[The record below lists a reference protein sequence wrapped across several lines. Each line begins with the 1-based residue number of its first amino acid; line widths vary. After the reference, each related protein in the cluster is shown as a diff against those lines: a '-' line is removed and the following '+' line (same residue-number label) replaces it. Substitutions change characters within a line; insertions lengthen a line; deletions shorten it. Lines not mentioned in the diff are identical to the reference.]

1 MTSTTNESKRP
12 WNRWTLEED
21 ALLHSMS
28 GDLPWPMVIANMHKM
43 AAKNRWP
50 RRTAIAIRNRARE
63 LGLPRACYGA
73 WLPYCTVADELKM
86 DDRTLREWIDRGRL
100 GCKKVGRSR
109 WVSRA
114 MLRSFARKEPQV
126 FAGLS
131 EAQLFQLLDSEQ
143 LAAEIIAMKLPQKRL
158 RKPVICVETGWWYPS
173 ITAAAKSVYVTQSTV
188 RRAIVN
194 GKTAGGRHWRF
205 A

>member
-1 MTSTTNESKRP
+1 MIALSESGSTEAG
-12 WNRWTLEED
+12 L
-21 ALLHSMS
+21 
-28 GDLPWPMVIANMHKM
+28 
-43 AAKNRWP
+43 AARKS
-50 RRTAIAIRNRARE
+50 AGVDGSRAR
-63 LGLPRACYGA
+63 CS
-73 WLPYCTVADELKM
+73 
-86 DDRTLREWIDRGRL
+86 DRSPG
-100 GCKKVGRSR
+100 KSR
-109 WVSRA
+109 RCS
-114 MLRSFARKEPQV
+114 
-126 FAGLS
+126 GLS